1 VPWVTALEGEGSEV
15 RRRGKVSIFQ
25 GHSLNFG
32 FGKLSF
38 DDIQLIFKLK
48 EWCKSQL
55 SFFYLSTVT
64 ELFDLN
70 RTVYLSSSLKPPLLF
85 YRHCRY
91 IRSPPPMTLVEV
103 YK

>member
-38 DDIQLIFKLK
+38 DDIQLLYCWFSVGEATLPLHYLIFD
-48 EWCKSQL
+48 
-55 SFFYLSTVT
+55 FA
-64 ELFDLN
+64 LN
-70 RTVYLSSSLKPPLLF
+70 
-85 YRHCRY
+85 
-91 IRSPPPMTLVEV
+91 
-103 YK
+103 